1 MFVKKMIWLLPIL
14 TLLLWSSVIAS
25 SVCAKDSS
33 FKSQLLNHA
42 GKSYVGTQD
51 PSYLNY
57 DLALRE
63 YMVDRIGKR
72 FGIALDPKIY
82 SGFDLLEIEALF
94 KCKKPKESFDIFL
107 KMVPKRS

>member
-1 MFVKKMIWLLPIL
+1 MIWLLPIL
-14 TLLLWSSVIAS
+14 TLVLWSSVIAS

-42 GKSYVGTQD
+42 GKSYAGTQD
-51 PSYLNY
+51 PSFLNY

-82 SGFDLLEIEALF
+82 SGFDLLEIEALLR
-94 KCKKPKESFDIFL
+94 CKKTTEPLDAFL
-107 KMVPKRS
+107 KMFPKRP